1 MERFNRF
8 ICEKVIKGL
17 KAKRLVFIIG
27 PRRVGKTT
35 LMKIV
40 FDRFEFNKSLFIDI
54 ETLSEFSMFENYKN
68 FIRYMEVNGI
78 KTKDVA
84 LIGLDEVQH
93 IKSINP
99 ILKSLVDHRE
109 NWHIICSGSS
119 SLGIL
124 KNVKESLA
132 GRKRIFNL
140 SPLYFK
146 EFLNFLQK
154 DKLIQK
160 IKNIKN
166 QEEWDWIKE
175 EVLALWQLYL
185 VYGGMPE
192 VVLTVDTEEKI
203 DELNDISRSYIT
215 MDIYD
220 YLRGEVEITRYNKLM
235 KLIANNSGTLLNISK
250 LSQISGIKRN
260 KVEDAFFLLESSH
273 IIKKL
278 PPFFTNKN
286 KEITKAEKIIFFDTG
301 IRNALIEDFRNMDLR
316 QDKGKLW
323 EIAVAKNLRDCRI
336 HYYRTKHQ
344 TEIDFIIKKDKKI
357 IPVEVKSGD
366 TKKVSR
372 GLKYFMD
379 RYNIEKGYVI
389 TRGTWKT
396 EVNKNQKIHFIP
408 APLFT
413 FSQPWE

>member
-1 MERFNRF
+1 MERFDRF
-8 ICEKVIKGL
+8 ICEKVVKGL
-17 KAKRLVFIIG
+17 KTKRLVFIIG

-40 FDRFEFNKSLFIDI
+40 FDKFKFDKSFFVDI

-68 FIRYMEVNGI
+68 FIRYLEINGI
-78 KTKDVA
+78 KSEDFA

-93 IKSINP
+93 VKGINA

-140 SPLYFK
+140 SPLYFR
-146 EFLNFLQK
+146 EFLNFLHK
-154 DKLIQK
+154 DTLIQK
-160 IKNIKN
+160 IENTKN
-166 QEEWDWIKE
+166 QKEWDWVKE
-175 EVLALWQLYL
+175 DILALWEFYL
-185 VYGGMPE
+185 LYGGMPE
-192 VVLTVDTEEKI
+192 VVLTEETREKI

-220 YLRGEVEITRYNKLM
+220 YLKGKVEITRYNKLM
-235 KLIANNSGTLLNISK
+235 KLIANNSGSLINISS
-250 LSQISGIKRN
+250 LSKKSGIKRS
-260 KVEDAFFLLESSH
+260 KVEDALFLLESSQ

-301 IRNALIEDFRNMDLR
+301 IRNALIEDFRGLDLR

-323 EIAVAKNLRDCRI
+323 EIAVARNLRDCKVY
-336 HYYRTKHQ
+336 YYRTKHQ
-344 TEIDFIIKKDKKI
+344 TEIDFIVKKDKEI
-357 IPVEVKSGD
+357 IPVEIKSGNAKN
-366 TKKVSR
+366 TPR
-372 GLKYFMD
+372 ALKYFMD
-379 RYNIEKGYVI
+379 RYNIKEGYVI
-389 TRGTWKT
+389 NKGIWKT
-396 EVNKNQKIHFIP
+396 EANKKHKIHFIP
-408 APLFT
+408 APLFS
-413 FSQPWE
+413 FSLPWE